1 PLRIVLAPIRV
12 GVTRLATSIRW
23 SLQGMPREPS
33 KKLDALTMLAL
44 ASARKRRRR
53 SPLVT
58 FLVTAVFV
66 FLAWMLVLWIWPGS
80 GPSAV
85 SLAAFVH
92 VCRRGDPVVRRAQI
106 EPADDESAAY
116 LSGFDLYF
124 KRPAPGGEAKLTT

>member
-1 PLRIVLAPIRV
+1 
-12 GVTRLATSIRW
+12 
-23 SLQGMPREPS
+23 MPREPS

-80 GPSAV
+80 GPSAL
-85 SLAAFVH
+85 SLAAFDH
-92 VCRRGDPVVRRAQI
+92 VGRRGDPVVRRAQKI
-106 EPADDESAAY
+106 GRAHV
-116 LSGFDLYF
+116 
-124 KRPAPGGEAKLTT
+124 